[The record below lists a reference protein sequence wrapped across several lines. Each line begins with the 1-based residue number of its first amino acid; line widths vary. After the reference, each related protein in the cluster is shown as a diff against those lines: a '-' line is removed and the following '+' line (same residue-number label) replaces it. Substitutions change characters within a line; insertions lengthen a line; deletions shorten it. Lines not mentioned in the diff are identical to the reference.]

1 MSLHF
6 IDSALIK
13 APPELQSQRDT
24 ISRSREENRK
34 TRSELDGLQL
44 HLDEEVYKAGAW
56 KKKEKHRLETK
67 IADVNSAYKAA
78 TNVQT
83 EQQSQIVNLLGQVR
97 ELRGVLDEA
106 EADRTALQQA
116 RRNLEHRLNDIA
128 QGHVD
133 WDKYSSDRVMQ
144 ALHLEKQDLRSS
156 LDEQRDRMALAA
168 DRLRKAETYALEFQT
183 ELQKVR
189 QDNSHLD
196 RRNVCYLTL

>member
-1 MSLHF
+1 
-6 IDSALIK
+6 
-13 APPELQSQRDT
+13 
-24 ISRSREENRK
+24 
-34 TRSELDGLQL
+34 L
-44 HLDEEVYKAGAW
+44 HLDEEVYEAGAW
-56 KKKEKHRLETK
+56 KKEKDRLETK
-67 IADVNSAYKAA
+67 IADVNTAYKSA
-78 TNVQT
+78 TAVQS

-128 QGHVD
+128 HGHANS
-133 WDKYSSDRVMQ
+133 DKYSSDRVVQ

-168 DRLRKAETYALEFQT
+168 DRLRKAEGHALEFQT

-189 QDNSHLD
+189 QENSQLD
-196 RRNVCYLTL
+196 RRNVG